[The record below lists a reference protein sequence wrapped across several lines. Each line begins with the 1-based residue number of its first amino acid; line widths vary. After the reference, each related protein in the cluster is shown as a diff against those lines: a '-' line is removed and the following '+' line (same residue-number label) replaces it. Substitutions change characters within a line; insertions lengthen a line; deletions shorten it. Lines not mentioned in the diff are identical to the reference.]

1 MYQFVD
7 LRNTDVD
14 ARFAFFDT
22 APDWFVSLNEDQA
35 WDTWDEFEKS
45 WIRDRGDE
53 DTGEKPD
60 LARLKSLCP
69 PWVFGNERTAPP
81 EPTPDQCELNERIE
95 HDGRVYFAT
104 WYPQM
109 GGYGSRCL
117 VEIYCADYDP
127 DGCFDVWIWHDG
139 AFPFTDDD
147 DRGRKPAHLHHCSPE
162 QFVDFGVTVSGFLT
176 QGVRKPDG
184 LRTEEVALDAYFAK
198 GKP

>member
-7 LRNTDVD
+7 LRNTGIE

-22 APDWFVSLNEDQA
+22 APDWFVRYDGDE
-35 WDTWDEFEKS
+35 TWNTWEEFEKS
-45 WIRDRGDE
+45 WSHE
-53 DTGEKPD
+53 
-60 LARLKSLCP
+60 
-69 PWVFGNERTAPP
+69 NERTAPP
-81 EPTPDQCELNERIE
+81 EPTPDQCELGERIE

-117 VEIYCADYDP
+117 VETYGDTMLRDNDP
-127 DGCFDVWIWHDG
+127 DGCFDVWVWHDG
-139 AFPFTDDD
+139 AWPFTDDDD

-162 QFVDFGVTVSGFLT
+162 QFVDFGVTVSGFMSK
-176 QGVRKPDG
+176 GAEPDG
-184 LRTEEVALDAYFAK
+184 LRTDDVALDAYFAK